1 MEQSFLDEGIFA
13 ENDNFILSKYKDSEQ
28 ELFYKAWNETFKNS
42 PVLTNINFK
51 EKSWEDVL
59 TDKSKLQL
67 KIIDTISQEYI
78 GEVVLL
84 NINSEMPEFGIQLLR
99 KYQGKGIGTMITK
112 LFLDKL
118 KSVTQVKEI
127 LIRIRSNNEI
137 SQKMFEKFGIVK
149 IGEEGKECAELMV
162 SLLDDIGKD
171 KFESIVGKSFASTQV
186 YTICYKLLLE

>member
-28 ELFYKAWNETFKNS
+28 ELFYKAWNETFENS
-42 PVLTNINFK
+42 PVLTDINFK

-59 TDKSKLQL
+59 TGKSKLQL

-84 NINSEMPEFGIQLLR
+84 NIDSEMPEFGIQLLR

-137 SQKMFEKFGIVK
+137 SKKMFEKFGIVK
-149 IGEEGKECAELMV
+149 IGEEGKKCAELMA

-171 KFESIVGKSFASTQV
+171 KFENIVGKSFASTQV
-186 YTICYKLLLE
+186 YTICYKLPLE